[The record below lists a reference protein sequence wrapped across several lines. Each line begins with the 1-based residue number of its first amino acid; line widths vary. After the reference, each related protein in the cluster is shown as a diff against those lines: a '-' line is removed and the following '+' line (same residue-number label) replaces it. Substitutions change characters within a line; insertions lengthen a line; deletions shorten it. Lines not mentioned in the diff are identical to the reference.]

1 MIIFSFY
8 ALFSY
13 SHADWKIKRWDKMP
27 NREKYLCIL
36 LKKCC
41 FFLKYVVLLSLQFLS
56 KASFKNKFD
65 YYGFRRRGFY
75 CLNSFHP
82 KIWECQFRQ
91 MFTESNLFKFFCF
104 TCFQLRKKGR
114 IKQNNLRFFIEVVKI
129 KHVVPTPKML
139 LYTLYEKK

>member
-13 SHADWKIKRWDKMP
+13 SHADWKIKRWDKRP

-65 YYGFRRRGFY
+65 YYEFRRRGFY

-91 MFTESNLFKFFCF
+91 MLTESN
-104 TCFQLRKKGR
+104 
-114 IKQNNLRFFIEVVKI
+114 FIQVF
-129 KHVVPTPKML
+129 L
-139 LYTLYEKK
+139 LYLFSTSKKRKNKTKQFEIFYRGCQNQTRCSHP